1 LTVTTG
7 CIPVSTLTQEVVV
20 AYLTNILRL
29 YSWVTPPR
37 HHPTASCLLCL
48 LSRYYESRYNDQW
61 RKKADEVMRGAAGLP
76 VGVQITT
83 LPWRDELCLRVMKD
97 AEQQLSYDPTQGILS
112 AL

>member
-1 LTVTTG
+1 M
-7 CIPVSTLTQEVVV
+7 Q
-20 AYLTNILRL
+20 
-29 YSWVTPPR
+29 
-37 HHPTASCLLCL
+37 
-48 LSRYYESRYNDQW
+48 
-61 RKKADEVMRGAAGLP
+61 GAAGLP